1 MTLLLV
7 IKAVEY
13 KEVIVVIAVFC
24 YIQSSFMPLPD
35 EMEHM
40 ANKAYGFNFYNFFNS
55 YNF

>member
-13 KEVIVVIAVFC
+13 KEVIVVAAVFC

-35 EMEHM
+35 EMERI
-40 ANKAYGFNFYNFFNS
+40 ANKTCGFNFYNFFNS